1 MTVSVPVPVSVRVT
15 VQLPETRLQLA
26 GLIEPLAVPAL
37 VKLTVPVGVIVGVG
51 DVSVTVTVQ
60 LAWLLTNTV
69 DGHVTARAVVLR
81 VEVIVPLVPLPMECT
96 LSPW

>member
-1 MTVSVPVPVSVRVT
+1 MSVPVPVNVRVT

-37 VKLTVPVGVIVGVG
+37 LRLTVPVGVTVGAG
-51 DVSVTVTVQ
+51 EVSVTVTVQ

-69 DGHVTARAVVLR
+69 DGQVTAMVVDLR
-81 VEVIVPLVPLPMECT
+81 VEVIAPLVALLVECT
-96 LSPW
+96 LSP